1 MADIVSMEA
10 KLVENYIKQGDPSG
24 WFETFY
30 ANTNRDAS
38 RVPWT
43 KLAARALM
51 TTWLDAQQISGAGKR
66 ALVVGCG
73 LGDDAE
79 ELARRGFAVTAF
91 DISETAIQWCQERFP
106 DSTVDYQ
113 VADMFA
119 PPNDWIQA
127 FDFVLEVNIVQA
139 LPLSWR
145 ERAIIA
151 EAQFVAPNGQL
162 LILCHG
168 RDDSITEPVGPP
180 WPMAPYELK
189 HFEAVGLRE
198 VTFDTWPDKLP
209 WRFRVVYERPA

>member
-1 MADIVSMEA
+1 MEDIARNEA
-10 KLVENYIKQGDPSG
+10 KLVYKLNKQDHPSG
-24 WFETFY
+24 WFETLY

-38 RVPWT
+38 RVPWV
-43 KLAARALM
+43 KLAAQPLM
-51 TTWLDAQQISGAGKR
+51 TEWLDGQQMSGDGKR

-79 ELARRGFAVTAF
+79 ELARRGFAVIAF

-106 DSTVDYQ
+106 DSAVDYQ
-113 VADMFA
+113 VGDMFA
-119 PPNDWIQA
+119 PPNEWIQT
-127 FDFVLEVNIVQA
+127 FDFVLEVNIVQS

-145 ERAIIA
+145 ERAIAA

-180 WPMAPYELK
+180 WIMARYELK
-189 HFEAVGLRE
+189 HFEQVGLRE
-198 VTFDTWPDKLP
+198 VTFDAWCDQIP
-209 WRFRVVYERPA
+209 WRFRVVYER